1 MITLLFRTIII
12 YIFLLITM
20 RLMGKRQLGELEL
33 SELVSTILLSDIAS
47 LPITNEEIPLS
58 YALVPILTITTFEIL
73 SSFALTKF
81 PRLKGLFSTRPSM
94 VIQRGIINKKEL
106 LRNRISIDELLS
118 ELRQKNV
125 TDITQVDYAIIE
137 QNGKMTVIPKAAYA
151 SPTREDLQIESKDVG
166 LCHVIISDGVVNRHG
181 LLSSQKNAEWLN
193 NVLKKSKKNKDE
205 IFLLT
210 IDDAEKI
217 KIIEKKQV
225 LTQEKGADRK

>member
-81 PRLKGLFSTRPSM
+81 PQLKGLFSTRPSM